1 MAAYSRSLYS
11 CYTFLLLGLL
21 ASTLFDTTSAHTIGK
36 PRALATGRDRTS
48 LNAGWRFSRFTSNP
62 DGLSYDTL
70 KPWILPAANSFISG
84 TPYKRPSGTAP
95 GSNLNYTKSD
105 FNDKS
110 WEQLTVPHDWAIKGP
125 FDAPGISG
133 GLGRLP
139 INGIGWYRKTISID
153 QDTIKSGKSLFLDV
167 DGAMAYAAVWLNG
180 DLVGGWPF
188 GYNSFRLD
196 LTPYA
201 KAGDNQIA
209 LRVDNPTDSARW
221 YPGAGIYRN
230 IWLVTVN
237 PVHVGQYG
245 TFVTTPKVS
254 AQEATVNLAVDI
266 ENKGNGSKQV
276 EVVTSVYELDSATRK
291 ATGKAVATFPTMKTD
306 VASQAKKTVN
316 ASVTVQNPKLWGPP
330 PAQKPN
336 EYVAI
341 STLSI
346 DGAAVDTYET
356 LFGIRSVTYDPNT
369 GVHVNGQAVRIQGT
383 CNHHDLGSLG
393 AAFNTRAAE
402 RQIQMLQEMGNN
414 ALRTSH
420 NPPAPEFLDIAD
432 RLGVMVL
439 DEIFDAW
446 NNGKTSKDFHL
457 IFPDWHEP
465 DLRSFIRRDRNH
477 PSIIS
482 WSVGNEIP
490 EQSTAAGGATGK
502 MLRDI
507 AHQEDPTRLVTA
519 AMNGAGP
526 GSALADALDIEGLNY
541 QGEGN
546 GASWSSSYPNYHS
559 KYPNKMI
566 WSTESASTVSSRGIY
581 LFPVTSEK
589 TAVVGN
595 NAGQGGDGTAHH
607 VSAYELYSP
616 SWAAS
621 PDKVFEQQDRHP
633 YAAGEFVWTGWD
645 YIGEPTPYD
654 SSRSSYFGIIDLA
667 GFKKDRFYLYQARWR
682 PELPMVHVLPHWTW
696 PQDRVGKVTPV
707 HVFTSGDEVELF
719 VNGVSAG
726 RKKRGQYVYRLRWDN
741 VTYSAGS
748 IRAVAY
754 KNGKEWASET
764 RKTAGAAASLN
775 VTADRTTIT
784 GDGQDLSFITVA
796 VVDAAG
802 NSVPQASNSITFSVT
817 SGPGKIVSTD
827 NGDPTDKTAFPSL
840 TRKAFSGLALAI
852 VRSEP
857 GAKGPIV
864 IEAKSNSLAGGRV
877 VVTAA

>member
-1 MAAYSRSLYS
+1 MISITQLRYHCNR
-11 CYTFLLLGLL
+11 FLLLGFLTSLL
-21 ASTLFDTTSAHTIGK
+21 LHAASAYATVE
-36 PRALATGRDRTS
+36 PRAQAAGRERTS
-48 LNAGWRFSRFTSNP
+48 LNSGWRFSRFTSNP
-62 DGLSYDTL
+62 DSLTYDTL
-70 KPWILPAANSFISG
+70 KPWILPAANSFITG
-84 TPYKRPSGTAP
+84 APYKRPSGTAP
-95 GSNLNYTKSD
+95 GSNLNFTKAD

-110 WEQLTVPHDWAIKGP
+110 WEQLSVPHDWAIKGP
-125 FDAPGISG
+125 FDAPGVGG

-139 INGIGWYRKTISID
+139 INGVGWYRRTLSID
-153 QDTIKSGKSLFLDV
+153 ADTVKSGKSIYLDV
-167 DGAMAYAAVWLNG
+167 DGAMAYAAIWLNG
-180 DLVGGWPF
+180 NLVGGWPF

-196 LTPYA
+196 LTSFA
-201 KAGDNQIA
+201 KAGDNQLA
-209 LRVDNPTDSARW
+209 LRVDNALDSSRW

-230 IWLVTVN
+230 VWLVTVN
-237 PVHVGQYG
+237 PVHVAQYG
-245 TFVTTPKVS
+245 TFMTTPKVS
-254 AQEATVNLAVDI
+254 AQQATLNLAIDI
-266 ENKGNGSKQV
+266 ENLGNASQQV
-276 EVVTSVYELDSATRK
+276 EVVTAVYELDAASRK
-291 ATGKAVATFPTMKTD
+291 ASGKVVATFPSLKVD
-306 VASQAKKTVN
+306 VGSGSKKTVN
-316 ASVTVQNPKLWGPP
+316 GTVAVQNPKLWGPP
-330 PAQKPN
+330 PAQTPN
-336 EYVAI
+336 EYIAI

-346 DGAAVDTYET
+346 NGAAVDAYET
-356 LFGIRSVTYDPNT
+356 IFGIRSITYDANT
-369 GVHVNGQAVRIQGT
+369 GVHVNGQAVRVQGT

-393 AAFNTRAAE
+393 AAFNNRAAE

-432 RLGVMVL
+432 RLGVMVM

-446 NNGKTSKDFHL
+446 KNGKTNNDFHR
-457 IFPDWHEP
+457 IFADWHEP

-477 PSIIS
+477 PSIIA

-490 EQSTAAGGATGK
+490 EQSNADGGATGK

-526 GSALADALDIEGLNY
+526 GTALADAMDIAGLNY

-546 GASWSSSYPNYHS
+546 GASWSSSYPSFHS

-566 WSTESASTVSSRGIY
+566 WSTESASTVSSRGVY
-581 LFPVTSEK
+581 LFPVTTEK

-682 PELPMVHVLPHWTW
+682 PDLPMVHVLPHWTW
-696 PQDRVGKVTPV
+696 SNDRVGQVTPV

-719 VNGVSAG
+719 VNNVSAG
-726 RKKRGQYVYRLRWDN
+726 RKKRGQYEYRVRWSN
-741 VTYSAGS
+741 VTYSPGS

-754 KNGKEWASET
+754 KNGKEWASDT

-796 VVDAAG
+796 VVDSAG
-802 NSVPQASNSITFSVT
+802 NPVPQASNQITFSVT

-827 NGDPTDKTAFPSL
+827 NGDPTDKVPFPSL
-840 TRKAFSGLALAI
+840 NRKAFSGLALAI

-857 GAKGPIV
+857 GAKGAIV
-864 IEAKSNSLAGGRV
+864 IEAKSNSLTGGRV
-877 VVTAA
+877 VITAA